1 MMKFINCFF
10 ILIISIFCSLHASAA
25 IMQGGVSENSSV
37 QQKYNRVIDKKT
49 QIPVTGA
56 KVRIPQIGYST
67 YTDNYGKFSVPS
79 YTPQNSILS
88 VQKQNYKPFSI
99 TINEKNIGKP
109 LSIGIEKSNKFDI
122 VIDTDIYHI
131 GDDNYS
137 NASANASQF
146 RSKAVGPVYRK
157 SFFMPTAT
165 KNKTSYLVIG
175 SIIGIDTALAR
186 GMGQNNITTSFASPP
201 KVFFNGQKIAEIQIN
216 GDNQKIKIPN
226 YLIKPNQQ
234 NEIKIAAGINLQQ
247 TAYIDFDDIEFM
259 NINIE

>member
-1 MMKFINCFF
+1 M
-10 ILIISIFCSLHASAA
+10 IISA
-25 IMQGGVSENSSV
+25 IE
-37 QQKYNRVIDKKT
+37 ICKKLG
-49 QIPVTGA
+49 IH
-56 KVRIPQIGYST
+56 
-67 YTDNYGKFSVPS
+67 
-79 YTPQNSILS
+79 
-88 VQKQNYKPFSI
+88 SI
-99 TINEKNIGKP
+99 TGNFIIGGAFESRETNDDFKSTIIMLEQPEKEGVVQA
-109 LSIGIEKSNKFDI
+109 SIQDGIAIRICPSVDEI
-122 VIDTDIYHI
+122 RRILIDTDIYHI

-216 GDNQKIKIPN
+216 GDNQKIT
-226 YLIKPNQQ
+226 L
-234 NEIKIAAGINLQQ
+234 NLLK
-247 TAYIDFDDIEFM
+247 A
-259 NINIE
+259 

>member
-1 MMKFINCFF
+1 MMKFVKLCF
-10 ILIISIFCSLHASAA
+10 ISLICIFCSLHANAA

-37 QQKYNRVIDKKT
+37 QQKYNRVIDKRT
-49 QIPVTGA
+49 QTPIAGA
-56 KVRIPQIGYST
+56 KVRIPQTGYST
-67 YTDNYGKFSVPS
+67 YTDNYGKFSIPS

-88 VQKQNYKPFSI
+88 VQKENYKPFSI

-137 NASANASQF
+137 SASANAGQF

-157 SFFMPTAT
+157 SFFMPAST
-165 KNKTSYLVIG
+165 KNKTNYLVIG

-226 YLIKPNQQ
+226 YLIRPNQT

-259 NINIE
+259 NLNIE

>member
-1 MMKFINCFF
+1 
-10 ILIISIFCSLHASAA
+10 
-25 IMQGGVSENSSV
+25 
-37 QQKYNRVIDKKT
+37 
-49 QIPVTGA
+49 
-56 KVRIPQIGYST
+56 
-67 YTDNYGKFSVPS
+67 
-79 YTPQNSILS
+79 
-88 VQKQNYKPFSI
+88 
-99 TINEKNIGKP
+99 
-109 LSIGIEKSNKFDI
+109 
-122 VIDTDIYHI
+122 
-131 GDDNYS
+131 
-137 NASANASQF
+137 
-146 RSKAVGPVYRK
+146 
-157 SFFMPTAT
+157 MPTAT

-259 NINIE
+259 NLNIE